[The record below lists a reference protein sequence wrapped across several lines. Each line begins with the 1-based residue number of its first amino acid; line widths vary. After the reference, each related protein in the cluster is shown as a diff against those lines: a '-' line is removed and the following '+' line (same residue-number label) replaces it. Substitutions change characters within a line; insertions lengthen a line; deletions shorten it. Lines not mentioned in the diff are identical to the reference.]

1 MAKYVFIYHGG
12 TVPETD
18 AEKARVMD
26 AWGSWLGA
34 IGDSLVGIL
43 AIVPAAVASSTVL
56 AGGRVEDN
64 GGSNPIS
71 VYSLVEASDIDSA
84 LAHAKKC
91 PILESGGSVEV
102 AECFDM

>member
-12 TVPETD
+12 TIPETD
-18 AEKARVMD
+18 ADKARVMD
-26 AWGSWLGA
+26 AWGSWFGS
-34 IGDSLVGIL
+34 IGDSLVDGGHP
-43 AIVPAAVASSTVL
+43 VGMSSTVL

-71 VYSLVEASDIDSA
+71 GYSLIEASDTDTAI
-84 LAHAKKC
+84 AHAKKC
-91 PILESGGSVEV
+91 PILDNGGSVEI